1 MILIPK
7 ARYRVLPRFE
17 DCHHRTF
24 RFFMLRSIL
33 YSPDVI
39 LPFSHSFLFATITSY
54 ASSRR
59 GPVKPLTFPF
69 FASRKEEGTRRRNVT
84 TRRHGRSKYFTVS
97 CSGVWRP
104 TPSFLRALFPRVFF
118 PEQITKN
125 VHAKLIR
132 YVPSPFN
139 ERFLLLWSRLG
150 ITWPSR

>member
-54 ASSRR
+54 AS
-59 GPVKPLTFPF
+59 LTP
-69 FASRKEEGTRRRNVT
+69 
-84 TRRHGRSKYFTVS
+84 RSGQAAYF
-97 CSGVWRP
+97 
-104 TPSFLRALFPRVFF
+104 SFLREPEGRRAAEAKCHDATAWPLEVFHGFVLRRLTALSLVP
-118 PEQITKN
+118 
-125 VHAKLIR
+125 
-132 YVPSPFN
+132 PSPFPARIFPRTDN
-139 ERFLLLWSRLG
+139 KKCTRETHSIRTLTLTLR
-150 ITWPSR
+150 

>member
-59 GPVKPLTFPF
+59 APVKPLTFPF

-84 TRRHGRSKYFTVS
+84 TRRRGRSKVFYGFV
-97 CSGVWRP
+97 
-104 TPSFLRALFPRVFF
+104 LRRLTALSPV
-118 PEQITKN
+118 P
-125 VHAKLIR
+125 
-132 YVPSPFN
+132 PSPFPARIFPRADN
-139 ERFLLLWSRLG
+139 KKCTRETHSIRTLTLTLR
-150 ITWPSR
+150 